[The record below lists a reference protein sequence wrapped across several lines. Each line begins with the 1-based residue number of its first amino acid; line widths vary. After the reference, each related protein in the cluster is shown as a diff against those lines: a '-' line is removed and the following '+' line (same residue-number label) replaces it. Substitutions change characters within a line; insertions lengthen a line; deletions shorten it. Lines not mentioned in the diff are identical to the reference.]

1 MFISRVILQVPVL
14 KKTEKNVANIDY
26 SQHSSKSGEFKLI
39 HREYELLRVTR
50 PTKINPKSG
59 TDQATKGNTKYYL
72 A

>member
-1 MFISRVILQVPVL
+1 MWQTL
-14 KKTEKNVANIDY
+14 NY

-39 HREYELLRVTR
+39 HREYELLGVTQ